1 MRVPIAAT
9 LLVAVLIPAVPITAQ
24 PVSSGTSD
32 LQTEITRKR
41 HIVRPAIDPAAV
53 MRDADEATIGR
64 LPQVT
69 SDAIARGLNEALIR
83 RPDMDYDVISGIQQ
97 QNIRRSVT
105 PPKAR

>member
-1 MRVPIAAT
+1 
-9 LLVAVLIPAVPITAQ
+9 
-24 PVSSGTSD
+24 
-32 LQTEITRKR
+32 
-41 HIVRPAIDPAAV
+41 
-53 MRDADEATIGR
+53 MRDADEATVGR